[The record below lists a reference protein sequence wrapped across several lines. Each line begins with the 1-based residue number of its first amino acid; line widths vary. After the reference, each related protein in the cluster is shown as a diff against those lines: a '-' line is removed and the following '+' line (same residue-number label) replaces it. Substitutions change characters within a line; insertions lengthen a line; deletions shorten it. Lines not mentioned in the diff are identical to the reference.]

1 MHQENMIKKNHA
13 LKVTNI
19 DAYKMKWKYLM
30 QWA

>member
-19 DAYKMKWKYLM
+19 DAYKMK
-30 QWA
+30 